1 MSNQNIEKLLA
12 AQKIDKER
20 LQLVQNLENGK
31 VKKELDRT
39 NKLINDSRVNVL
51 QLDSDAKVLQE
62 NYQKIS
68 KIILETLTLIEKT
81 NTKQSEDLELYS
93 SYLSKLSMLESQLAD
108 IERRITQKSLA
119 FNNIKNDLLKA
130 TSQQKTYL
138 KMYETEKAA
147 GAPKLEALEKQFN
160 ENIKGIDEKLI
171 AKYGAVR
178 KSNGGNTK
186 DVVVPLTGD
195 NRCQG
200 CFMDVPV
207 AIVNQIKTN
216 GWATCEECGRIIY
229 QA

>member
-39 NKLINDSRVNVL
+39 NKLINDSRANVL

-138 KMYETEKAA
+138 KMYETEKVA